1 MKIVNSLIIL
11 FIVMLLS
18 CNKKNNSNSNQSNL
32 KTTSSYVD
40 FDADSVYYKL
50 SVGFENDD
58 YLEDEKSNLLF
69 LVTREVYVEDKNFGG
84 YNQDWSKAEDYSK
97 KNNKSAYLVTK
108 ISIKKK
114 NNTYETVWKF
124 DNQIDFYN
132 DSYGLYG
139 INVSLNDSYNE
150 YNNKL
155 QSRLHINFKTEDE
168 KNGYKLYTLSY
179 INQNKQ
185 WQLVS
190 RERICTIRNDI
201 NDTQFGYCIDT
212 INNNC
217 VKKADK
223 FTFSVNDFGYMDH
236 MDCN

>member
-1 MKIVNSLIIL
+1 MKIVNSIIL
-11 FIVMLLS
+11 LLFFTMLS
-18 CNKKNNSNSNQSNL
+18 CNKKHNL
-32 KTTSSYVD
+32 KSEKDVFNSTSTYVD

-58 YLEDEKSNLLF
+58 YFQDEKSNLLF
-69 LVTREVYVEDKNFGG
+69 LVTREIYVEDKNFGG

-97 KNNKSAYLVTK
+97 KNDKSAYLITK

-139 INVSLNDSYNE
+139 IQVSLNDSCTE
-150 YNNKL
+150 HNNKL

-168 KNGYKLYTLSY
+168 KTVINY
-179 INQNKQ
+179 I
-185 WQLVS
+185 L
-190 RERICTIRNDI
+190 
-201 NDTQFGYCIDT
+201 
-212 INNNC
+212 
-217 VKKADK
+217 
-223 FTFSVNDFGYMDH
+223 
-236 MDCN
+236 